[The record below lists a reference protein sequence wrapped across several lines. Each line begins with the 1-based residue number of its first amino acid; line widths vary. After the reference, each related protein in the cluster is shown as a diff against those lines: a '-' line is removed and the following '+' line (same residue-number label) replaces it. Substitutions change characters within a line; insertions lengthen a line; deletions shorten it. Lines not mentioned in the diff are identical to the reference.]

1 MPSLRVL
8 LLWSIAYLAMTA
20 VVVWGLRSAREA
32 VIAQM
37 SAPEAK
43 QAWGEWRGETERP
56 PEPGLPV
63 ARRPVQSDE
72 PPALILMRD
81 HFPVIMGVTL
91 LIGSFLFAFL
101 GFLGRGI
108 WHQRQTPA
116 N

>member
-1 MPSLRVL
+1 
-8 LLWSIAYLAMTA
+8 
-20 VVVWGLRSAREA
+20 
-32 VIAQM
+32 M